1 MNQKLINFILLFL
14 PIVPFQAHAQQVLG
28 AEEAWR
34 IALENN
40 FSIQIAKNDE
50 QVGRNNNSLGNA
62 GMLPTVNGV
71 LNQDNTVT
79 NTKQT
84 FLNGSSNDRNGAK
97 ADQLN
102 AAVELGWTI
111 FDGFKMFATKGR
123 FEQLQQQGELRVRM
137 QMEQV
142 FLRLMKGY
150 FDLVLATRL
159 LKLEEETDQL
169 STLRLK
175 LAEDSFQAGKASK
188 AELLN
193 ARVDRDTDKARLLRQ
208 KNQLELLKTQLNQL
222 MGRDLKLDFQ
232 VDTVIQFRKELAL
245 ADLEQHT
252 LSGNTSLRMLK
263 SAEAVNYYQLK
274 EIQAE
279 RMPSITVKGGYNYS
293 RSNSEAGF
301 LQRASNLGY
310 HYGAGV
316 NLNIFNGNSVGRRIE
331 NARLGIKNAELIYKD
346 SSSKVLQALYQQ
358 FRVYKT
364 SIELIE
370 LEKNRV
376 ETARLNVEIAVEQY
390 RQGVISALEFRQ
402 SQQNLLQ
409 AENSFLQASY
419 EGLMSELELKRISGG
434 LFN

>member
-142 FLRLMKGY
+142 FVRLMKGY

-175 LAEDSFQAGKASK
+175 LAEDRFQAGKASK

-252 LSGNTSLRMLK
+252 LSGNTGLRMLK

-364 SIELIE
+364 AIELIE

>member
-79 NTKQT
+79 NTRQT

-142 FLRLMKGY
+142 FVRLMKGY

-175 LAEDSFQAGKASK
+175 LAEDRFQAGKASK

-245 ADLEQHT
+245 SDLEQHT
-252 LSGNTSLRMLK
+252 LSGNTGLRMLK

-364 SIELIE
+364 AIELIE

>member
-175 LAEDSFQAGKASK
+175 LAEDRFQAGKASK

>member
-14 PIVPFQAHAQQVLG
+14 PIVPFQAHAQQMLG
-28 AEEAWR
+28 AEEAWI

-123 FEQLQQQGELRVRM
+123 FEQLQQQGELRVRL

-142 FLRLMKGY
+142 FVRLMKGY

-175 LAEDSFQAGKASK
+175 LAEDRFQAGKASK

-252 LSGNTSLRMLK
+252 LSGNTGLRMLK

-390 RQGVISALEFRQ
+390 KQGVISPLEFRQ

-409 AENSFLQASY
+409 AENSLLQSLY

>member
-1 MNQKLINFILLFL
+1 M
-14 PIVPFQAHAQQVLG
+14 LG
-28 AEEAWR
+28 AEEAWI

-123 FEQLQQQGELRVRM
+123 FEQLQQQGELRVRL

-142 FLRLMKGY
+142 FVRLMKGY

-175 LAEDSFQAGKASK
+175 LAEDRFQAGKASK

-252 LSGNTSLRMLK
+252 LSGNTGLRMLK

-390 RQGVISALEFRQ
+390 KQGVISPLEFRQ

-409 AENSFLQASY
+409 AENSLLQSLY

>member
-1 MNQKLINFILLFL
+1 M
-14 PIVPFQAHAQQVLG
+14 LG
-28 AEEAWR
+28 AEETWI

-123 FEQLQQQGELRVRM
+123 FEQLQQQGELRVRL

-142 FLRLMKGY
+142 FVRLMKGY

-175 LAEDSFQAGKASK
+175 LAEDRFQAGKASK

-252 LSGNTSLRMLK
+252 LSGNTGLRMLK

-390 RQGVISALEFRQ
+390 KQGVISPLEFRQ

-409 AENSFLQASY
+409 AENSLLQSLY

>member
-79 NTKQT
+79 NTRQT

-142 FLRLMKGY
+142 FVRLMKGY

-175 LAEDSFQAGKASK
+175 LAEDRFQAGKASK

-252 LSGNTSLRMLK
+252 LSGNTGLRMLK

-364 SIELIE
+364 AIELIE

>member
-14 PIVPFQAHAQQVLG
+14 PIVPFQAHAQQMLG
-28 AEEAWR
+28 AEEAWI

-142 FLRLMKGY
+142 FVRLMKGY

-175 LAEDSFQAGKASK
+175 LAEDRFQAGKASK

-252 LSGNTSLRMLK
+252 LSGNTGLRMLK